1 MVRVSHRI
9 LLSPKKNEI
18 MPFAETWTGLETVTL
33 SNASQTEKEK
43 ERVMPFICGLFKKK
57 RYK

>member
-1 MVRVSHRI
+1 
-9 LLSPKKNEI
+9 